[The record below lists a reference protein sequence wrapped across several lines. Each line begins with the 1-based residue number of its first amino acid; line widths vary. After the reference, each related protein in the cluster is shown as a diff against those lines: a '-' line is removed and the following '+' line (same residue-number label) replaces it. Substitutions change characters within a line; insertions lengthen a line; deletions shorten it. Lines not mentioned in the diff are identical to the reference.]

1 MTNEWLIILGMTI
14 VTVLPRYG
22 VLALL
27 GRVELPKPVFRA
39 LKFVPPAV
47 LSAIILPE
55 LLLKDDKL
63 YIALDNSYLVA
74 GVFAGIVAWR
84 TRNLLLTIVL
94 GMAAMLIYRAIIG
107 ANG

>member
-1 MTNEWLIILGMTI
+1 MNNEWLIILGMMI
-14 VTVLPRYG
+14 VTFLPRYG

-27 GRVELPKPVFRA
+27 GRVELPKPIFRA

-47 LSAIILPE
+47 LSAIIVPA
-55 LLLKDDKL
+55 LLLKDDKI

-74 GVFAGIVAWR
+74 GIFSGVIAWR

-94 GMAAMLIYRAIIG
+94 GMAAMLIYRAILG
-107 ANG
+107 A

>member
-1 MTNEWLIILGMTI
+1 MTNEWLIILGMMI

-27 GRVELPKPVFRA
+27 GRVELPKPVFGA

-47 LSAIILPE
+47 LSAIILPA
-55 LLLKDDKL
+55 LLLKEDKL
-63 YIALDNSYLVA
+63 YITLDNSYLVA
-74 GVFAGIVAWR
+74 GVFSGVVAWR

-107 ANG
+107 TNG